1 MHPAP
6 SIILFTTLSG
16 LGFGLLFWLGL
27 GFPPVQGWVA
37 FAFMALA
44 YALAVGGLLAST
56 LHLGNPRRAWRAFSQ
71 WRSSWLSREAVLSV
85 GALVLMAGY
94 GAGAVF
100 FGERLV
106 SFGWPGAALS
116 LATVFAT
123 SMIYAQLKTVPR
135 WNHWTTPALFVA
147 LALGGGALLSG
158 QVRLAPWL
166 LLAVGALQL
175 AVWTLGDRRFA
186 ARGTS
191 LASATGLGKIGR
203 VRQFAPPHT
212 GTNYLL
218 KEMAYQIARKHA
230 LRLRVIAILLMSL
243 IPAGLIGVGPGH
255 IAGAVAVLAHLAGT
269 LVARWLF
276 FAEAEHVMALYYG
289 VHDERTPPR

>member
-27 GFPPVQGWVA
+27 GFPPVQGLVA
-37 FAFMALA
+37 FAFLALA
-44 YALAVGGLLAST
+44 QGLAIGGLLASL
-56 LHLGNPRRAWRAFSQ
+56 LHLGNPGRAWRAFSQ
-71 WRSSWLSREAVLSV
+71 WRSSWLSREGVLAVA
-85 GALVLMAGY
+85 ALLVMAAWGT
-94 GAGAVF
+94 GAVF
-100 FGERLV
+100 LNLRLA
-106 SFGWPGAALS
+106 SLGWPGAGLS
-116 LATVFAT
+116 LATVLAT
-123 SMIYAQLKTVPR
+123 SMIYAQLETVPR
-135 WNHWTTPALFVA
+135 WNHWTTPALFLC
-147 LALGGGALLSG
+147 LAISGGALLAG
-158 QVRLAPWL
+158 QVHLAPWL
-166 LLAVGALQL
+166 LMATGGLQL
-175 AVWTLGDRRFA
+175 ASWVFGDRRFA

-212 GTNYLL
+212 GANYLL

-243 IPAGLIGVGPGH
+243 IPAGLIGVAPGH

-289 VHDERTPPR
+289 VHGEHTPPR